1 MTVESSRPYR
11 CLIAEECSQAV
22 LKTRFRKYPCRVIDQ
37 SREDFSIRLSAGRK
51 IEKLRQADR
60 LELYFHGERW
70 LVRARGN
77 QHPESDRL
85 LLTRLQELT
94 PIKTPSPWT
103 STLGVPSDQQ
113 SDSKFLF
120 VAFVA
125 FVLTVI
131 LLPGLGDYLGTAPKL
146 KEGFQSAINAFQ
158 ASDKPE

>member
-1 MTVESSRPYR
+1 MTVDSSRPYR

-22 LKTRFRKYPCRVIDQ
+22 LKSRFRKYPCRVIDQ
-37 SREDFSIRLSAGRK
+37 SREDFSIRLSVGRK
-51 IEKLRQADR
+51 MEELRRADR

-77 QHPESDRL
+77 QHPDSDQL

-94 PIKTPSPWT
+94 PIKTPSTWT
-103 STLGVPSDQQ
+103 STLGVPSGRQA
-113 SDSKFLF
+113 DSKLLF
-120 VAFVA
+120 VAIVA

-131 LLPGLGDYLGTAPKL
+131 MLPGLGDYLGTSPKL
-146 KEGFQSAINAFQ
+146 KEGFQSVINAFQ